1 MIIYFCDRQLNILGH
16 ASTTLPAGNRISQD
30 KLVEDVESGVNSFE
44 CFITWDDN
52 TRADLESAIVAGN
65 YILKQSDTAY
75 DSLYQIIE
83 TEADTKA
90 QEIYLYAEDAG
101 LDLLNT
107 LCPAST
113 LTGTIEEMLEY
124 FLPDDWAVE
133 IEDAPTTTLT
143 NTWDGESTCTER
155 IRSVV
160 GLWGCELYY
169 NFVIE
174 NLEVVSK
181 AVNVTVKRGLQEAIP
196 QLRLNYDIDRI
207 VSNTSIANLVT
218 ALNVTGGTPEGSETP
233 INLINYDYSYV
244 DPFTGDEYAVDKPTG
259 QMRNLTA
266 MERWSSAIDQD
277 GLWVGSYQ
285 FDTTEQAM
293 LAGQARAELQKRSA
307 PAVNYEVDFARL
319 PEDAQIGD
327 RVNIIDDEGELYL
340 EARLLQIETCEAEQT
355 KVATLGEYLLK
366 TSGIAEKVAQI
377 AEQVR
382 QQSESDQR
390 IREEVQIL
398 AETVGTML
406 TLEVE
411 SNIIAGQA
419 HLKAH
424 LYNGDTEVT
433 TEHSEALYK
442 WVLRKDTGEKLLG
455 RGYTL
460 NVNLEVMGYAGTI
473 LCRFIRPELYD
484 LTDHNLIP
492 ITDQDGNVIQVSYAG
507 LYSQPVVRRASKF
520 KALNKASNTNSVLRA
535 TPNETGYPV
544 LAREVNLYERGNL
557 DKELKDTLQ
566 YFWTEQ
572 NGQDAGAHITEV
584 TKEEFLADPTNAG
597 GNLLAKSDGISIRD
611 GLTELASFG
620 ADGSRIGQ
628 ITGSRVATDA
638 SGVRI
643 YAEDDNSYAY
653 VGRNGLDLKR
663 VVNQKTLKTMFAQ
676 SALEVITASQETL
689 DGASALIQNYSDMPN
704 GSASRVT
711 VAARNGEAMSDAAYI
726 ALAAYRL
733 HNGTAESYIDFRAI
747 NQISSNLAITVISDK
762 RLKTH
767 VKYLEEDAVQFCQS
781 LKPALFIKD
790 GRKQL
795 GFYAQDVKVA
805 DTWDAD
811 ITPTCTDGHLG
822 LNYTELIAP
831 LVAYCQ
837 SLEKR
842 IKELEEKNG

>member
-1 MIIYFCDRQLNILGH
+1 MIIYFCDRQLNILGQ

-30 KLVEDVESGVNSFE
+30 KLVEDVETGVNSFE
-44 CFITWDDN
+44 CFITWDEN
-52 TRADLESAIVAGN
+52 TRHELESAIVAGN

-107 LCPAST
+107 LCPAVT
-113 LTGTIEEMLEY
+113 LENKNITQMLSY
-124 FLPDDWAVE
+124 FLPADWT
-133 IEDAPTTTLT
+133 INIQDAPTTTKT
-143 NTWDGESTCTER
+143 NEWDGESTCTER

-160 GLWGCELYY
+160 GLWDCELYY
-169 NFVIE
+169 SFRIE
-174 NLEVVSK
+174 QLQVKEK
-181 AVNVTVKRGLQEAIP
+181 FVNVVVKRGLQEAIP

-207 VSNTSIANLVT
+207 VTKTSITDLVT

-233 INLINYDYSYV
+233 INLINYNYSYT
-244 DPFTGDEYAVDKPTG
+244 DPVTGDVYQVHKPTG
-259 QMRNLTA
+259 QMRNISA
-266 MERWSSAIDQD
+266 MDRWSSVIDQD

-285 FDTTEQAM
+285 YDTTDIAT
-293 LAGQARAELQKRSA
+293 LAGQARAELQRLSV

-355 KVATLGEYLLK
+355 KVATIGEYLLR
-366 TSGIAEKVAQI
+366 TAGIAEKVAQI

-411 SNIIAGQA
+411 SNIVAGHAQ
-419 HLKAH
+419 LKAH
-424 LYNGDTEVT
+424 LYNGDKEVT

-442 WVLRKDTGEKLLG
+442 WILRKDTGETLLG

-492 ITDQDGNVIQVSYAG
+492 ITDQDGNIIQVSYAG
-507 LYSQPVVRRASKF
+507 VYAQPVVRRASKL
-520 KALNKASNTNSVLRA
+520 KALNKASNTNNVLRA
-535 TPNETGYPV
+535 TANETGYPV

-557 DKELKDTLQ
+557 DKDLKGTLQ
-566 YFWTEQ
+566 YFWNEQ
-572 NGQDAGAHITEV
+572 EGAFAGAHITEV
-584 TKEEFLADPTNAG
+584 TKEEFLADPANAG
-597 GNLLAKSDGISIRD
+597 GNLLAQSDGISVRYGMSDLATFKSSGATIGKENANVFIDANGTVITNNSLLSGYRSKVEFESRGIRFRQTMPEFYENGNGWIAFGGAGYAD
-611 GLTELASFG
+611 TEATYNGTSFRMSNTTPLNKNEIDMADLSAGDQHAATVG
-620 ADGSRIGQ
+620 AYCRMKANG
-628 ITGSRVATDA
+628 TRVAT
-638 SGVRI
+638 I
-643 YAEDDNSYAY
+643 YFEAD
-653 VGRNGLDLKR
+653 
-663 VVNQKTLKTMFAQ
+663 
-676 SALEVITASQETL
+676 EVL
-689 DGASALIQNYSDMPN
+689 SD
-704 GSASRVT
+704 V
-711 VAARNGEAMSDAAYI
+711 
-726 ALAAYRL
+726 
-733 HNGTAESYIDFRAI
+733 
-747 NQISSNLAITVISDK
+747 AITVVSDK
-762 RLKTH
+762 RLKNH
-767 VKYLEEDAVQFCQS
+767 IRYLGEDAAEFCRNLQ
-781 LKPALFIKD
+781 PAVFIKND
-790 GRKQL
+790 ETHL
-795 GFYAQDVKVA
+795 GFYAQDVQTSDKWGARLTVSNNE
-805 DTWDAD
+805 
-811 ITPTCTDGHLG
+811 GYLG

-842 IKELEEKNG
+842 IKELEDKNG